1 MADIAHLT
9 DEQRKQ
15 VGDKCAIMQ
24 QFYLELKSELE
35 SKQKYEDIS
44 VSLADIEKKQMLF
57 ESEVNAI
64 LSSPPPP
71 PPKKEEEKK

>member
-1 MADIAHLT
+1 MQIYKKFEVTATALMADIAHLT

-35 SKQKYEDIS
+35 SK
-44 VSLADIEKKQMLF
+44 
-57 ESEVNAI
+57 
-64 LSSPPPP
+64 
-71 PPKKEEEKK
+71 

>member
-35 SKQKYEDIS
+35 SK
-44 VSLADIEKKQMLF
+44 
-57 ESEVNAI
+57 
-64 LSSPPPP
+64 
-71 PPKKEEEKK
+71 